1 MSDDVLI
8 GKAAIIERCVA
19 RAREELAASPDFSSD
34 LTRQDAAVLNIQRS
48 CEAAIDMAFRM
59 VRLIGLGAPASSR
72 DAIDTLVA
80 ASIIDADLAMRLKRM
95 VGFRNVAVHR
105 YAELDIKVVEQV
117 ILSGL
122 DDLLIFVAVALRF

>member
-19 RAREELAASPDFSSD
+19 RAREELAASQDFTSD

-48 CEAAIDMAFRM
+48 CDAAIGMAFRM
-59 VRLIGLGAPASSR
+59 VRVRGLGAPASSR
-72 DAIDTLVA
+72 EAIDVLVA
-80 ASIIDADLAMRLKRM
+80 AAIIDADLAVRLKRM

-105 YAELDIKVVEQV
+105 YADLD
-117 ILSGL
+117 L
-122 DDLLIFVAVALRF
+122 

>member
-59 VRLIGLGAPASSR
+59 VRLRGLGAPTYR
-72 DAIDTLVA
+72 
-80 ASIIDADLAMRLKRM
+80 LAL
-95 VGFRNVAVHR
+95 AVC
-105 YAELDIKVVEQV
+105 
-117 ILSGL
+117 
-122 DDLLIFVAVALRF
+122 